1 MTEKTVRLIESIKNK
16 GYDKG
21 YNTGYDKGRMKLIKN
36 AKKNHTI
43 EEISEFLNIP
53 TTEVKKYLEM

>member
-21 YNTGYDKGRMKLIKN
+21 YDKGRMKLIKN
-36 AKKNHTI
+36 AIKNHTI

>member
-1 MTEKTVRLIESIKNK
+1 MAEKTVRLIESIENK
-16 GYDKG
+16 GYDK
-21 YNTGYDKGRMKLIKN
+21 GYDKGRMKLIKN
-36 AKKNHTI
+36 AIKNHTI

>member
-16 GYDKG
+16 GYNKG
-21 YNTGYDKGRMKLIKN
+21 YDKGYDKGRMKLIKN
-36 AKKNHTI
+36 AIKNHTI

-53 TTEVKKYLEM
+53 TTEVQKYLEM